1 MKRTFIISGLF
12 AAFTLTSGIAYAS
25 YGTGSSDPLLS
36 TAQKAEDGQIARR
49 GRGRDDGPGHTRR
62 CRGCDDGP
70 NHTMQGNDLFDQ
82 LARRGR
88 GADDAPGDDR
98 RGRGRGKDDGANHA

>member
-1 MKRTFIISGLF
+1 MNRTLIIGGIF
-12 AAFTLTSGIAYAS
+12 AALTLSAGIAQAS
-25 YGTGSSDPLLS
+25 YGTNDKNPVLSSS
-36 TAQKAEDGQIARR
+36 HQTEDGQLARR
-49 GRGRDDGPGHTRR
+49 GRGKDDGPGHIRR

-70 NHTMQGNDLFDQ
+70 NHTLQDNTLFDQ

-98 RGRGRGKDDGANHA
+98 GRGRGTDDGPNHS